1 MHLVIFCDIYPPE
14 KKTWSSPNIEDRSD
28 WSWVSELIA
37 TWFCFSNGIRKENS
51 VTVVI
56 HEIQITLHGDTIR
69 YLAPSQRSILSIM
82 YNAYK
87 AYQTNNKKKYQ
98 PGVFVT
104 KFAGYDQF
112 EKPFARIT
120 LTNNGVVQRDLN
132 KTQIKTLFVEGMKEE
147 TTPVHIVASNY
158 NQALI
163 WLIYG

>member
-1 MHLVIFCDIYPPE
+1 MNLVIFCDMYPPE
-14 KKTWSSPNIEDRSD
+14 KKTWSSPQIEDRSD
-28 WSWVSELIA
+28 WSWISELIA
-37 TWFCFSNGIRKENS
+37 TWFCYSNGIRKENS

-56 HEIQITLHGDTIR
+56 NEIQITLHGDTVR
-69 YLAPSQRSILSIM
+69 YLAPSQRSILSIV

-104 KFAGYDQF
+104 KFIGYDQF
-112 EKPFARIT
+112 EKPLARIS
-120 LTNNGVVQRDLN
+120 LTNKDEIQRIPN
-132 KTQIKTLFVEGMKEE
+132 KTQIKTLIVEGMKEE
-147 TTPVHIVASNY
+147 IAPIDIVASNY